1 MTRVWGVWL
10 IFVGVIWL
18 VIAFNMDTSVVS
30 YSGMYGADRVENI
43 GLIARRQNHLM
54 VASLITL
61 IGTLMTIFGGK
72 KEEELE
78 LSAFASKP
86 PQPDNPPCE
95 RDLSLDPY
103 RLWLAA
109 KYNIIK
115 NDVFDA
121 FVFENQTFN
130 TLEEALQKAHD
141 TEQREY
147 TRLETE
153 AAAKAE
159 AEHRRAEALAAQQK
173 QQDKNVKVAG
183 LLIFICLV
191 IAAPF
196 IHSQIQSEIKRNA
209 EDAKQKS
216 LQRQKLESTWGIIPD
231 KNWVA
236 DDFVAVDESMK
247 EKIVWCDEKKG
258 LFTTVETGLDPSQ
271 LIAKLSTDLGDGKD
285 PYELA
290 NLTTENQQR
299 IYKLKNGNLLHAY
312 ATAKGTLFLCETA
325 R

>member
-1 MTRVWGVWL
+1 MMRVWGVWL

-86 PQPDNPPCE
+86 PQPNNPPCE

-141 TEQREY
+141 MEQREY
-147 TRLETE
+147 ERLKTE
-153 AAAKAE
+153 AATKAE
-159 AEHRRAEALAAQQK
+159 AEQQKAEALAAQQK
-173 QQDKNVKVAG
+173 QQNKNVKVAG
-183 LLIFICLV
+183 LVLLVCLV

-196 IHSQIQSEIKRNA
+196 IHSKIQSELKRAA
-209 EDAKQKS
+209 EYAKEKS
-216 LQRQKLESTWGIIPD
+216 IQRQKLQSTWGIIPD
-231 KNWVA
+231 KNWIV
-236 DDFVAVDESMK
+236 DDFVAVNENMK
-247 EKIVWCDEKKG
+247 DKIVWCDDKKG
-258 LFTTVETGLDPSQ
+258 LFTTVETGLDPNQ
-271 LIAKLSTDLGDGKD
+271 LITKLSTDLGDGKD
-285 PYELA
+285 PYESA
-290 NLTTENQQR
+290 TLTTENQQR

-312 ATAKGTLFLCETA
+312 ATVNGTLFLCETKK
-325 R
+325 